1 MKNQLEIKNLDKA
14 IKLLKSIKHS
24 LRKDILKL
32 IDSKKEL
39 KVTDIYKKLQLEQ
52 SVVSQHLAILR
63 ENKIVITKK
72 EGRCVN
78 YKINYDKISEIKNIV
93 EKLVN

>member
-14 IKLLKSIKHS
+14 ILLLKSIKHP

-32 IDSKKEL
+32 IDSKKEFT
-39 KVTDIYKKLQLEQ
+39 VTEIYKKLQLEQ

-63 ENKIVITKK
+63 TNKIVTKSK
-72 EGRCVN
+72 EGRFIRYKVN
-78 YKINYDKISEIKNIV
+78 HDKIAEIKNIV